1 MPRCQ
6 VSIFGLAILLITFQR
21 YQACTNIL
29 VTPGASED
37 GNSMIAYN
45 ADSGNLMGMLYHYP
59 AISGTAKGAKRKVY
73 NWDTGVYLGEIP
85 EANSTYNVVGN
96 TNERGLVIAETT
108 FGGLSILDPE
118 NQPGAKIDYGSL
130 IYITLQRAE
139 FAREAILLIAN
150 LLDEFGYASEGESFS
165 LADRK
170 GEVWIMELIGRGS
183 TGMGAAWVARKV
195 PDGYVAAH
203 SNQAR
208 ITTFPRNSEDCLY
221 SEDVV
226 QLAKDI
232 GVYTSPDDDPNDLN
246 FSFSDTYD
254 PLTFMGARASEARTW
269 SIFSEFLAGTSFQSA
284 YEDYALGNDLTH
296 RMPLWIKPSNKL
308 SYNDLVKAMS
318 SHYENTALASDSD
331 PSAGPNNAPYRP
343 RPLEW
348 NHGEKKYHNERT
360 IGTHQT
366 GWNFIAQIR
375 LSFPPPIS
383 SLLWFAVDDSST
395 SPRFPVYGCSTS
407 VSKAYGGKGTQD
419 GVPSPLLKFDLGHA
433 FWVQNMVSNF
443 VYSRW
448 RDAYPVLK
456 EELAR
461 VQSSFYSQV
470 QAIDAKLIDLQSSNG
485 NVFSE
490 DMVTLA
496 TQFSVSA
503 GDEMHKSWLE
513 FYGVLFSRFRDFF
526 EILPDEKEPT
536 CNCQVNEVGFTA
548 SWKEMVIKETG
559 ARYECKDDSSVP
571 DFESSQQ
578 KKWNKL
584 RKRETSIL

>member
-1 MPRCQ
+1 MALLSSTKASIVAFG
-6 VSIFGLAILLITFQR
+6 VSLLFFQKS
-21 YQACTNIL
+21 QACTNIL

-45 ADSGNLMGMLYHYP
+45 ADSGSLMGMLYHYP
-59 AISGTAKGAKRKVY
+59 SQSNMANMKRKIY

-85 EANSTYNVVGN
+85 ETNSTYNVVGN

-108 FGGLSILDPE
+108 FGGLDILDPK
-118 NQPGAKIDYGSL
+118 NQPGAKLDYGSL
-130 IYITLQRAE
+130 IYVTLQRAE
-139 FAREAILLIAN
+139 FAREAILLMGE

-170 GEVWIMELIGRGS
+170 GEVWIMEMIGRG
-183 TGMGAAWVARKV
+183 GFGVGAAWVARKI
-195 PDGYVAAH
+195 PDGYVSAH

-208 ITTFPRNSEDCLY
+208 ITTFPRNVEDCLH
-221 SEDVV
+221 SDDVV

-254 PLTFMGARASEARTW
+254 PLTFMGARASEARSW
-269 SIFSEFLAGTSFQSA
+269 SIFSSFLPETSFQSA

-296 RMPLWIKPSNKL
+296 RMPLWIQPSNKL

-331 PSAGPNNAPYRP
+331 PSAGQNNAPYRP

-348 NHGEKKYHNERT
+348 THEGKTYHNERT
-360 IGTHQT
+360 VGTHQT

-375 LSFPPPIS
+375 LSFPTPIA

-395 SPRFPVYGCSTS
+395 SPRFPVYGCSTY
-407 VSKAYGGKGTQD
+407 VSEAYGGMGTQD
-419 GVPSPLLKFDLGHA
+419 GVPSSLLKFDLGHA

-448 RDAYPVLK
+448 RDAYPVLQQ
-456 EELAR
+456 ELAR
-461 VQSSFYSQV
+461 VQSNFHSQV
-470 QAIDAKLIDLQSSNG
+470 QAFDAKLIESYTKGDKDDTI
-485 NVFSE
+485 E
-490 DMVTLA
+490 MVTSA

-513 FYGVLFSRFRDFF
+513 FYGILFSRFRDFF
-526 EILPDEKEPT
+526 EILPDDKEPS
-536 CNCQVNEVGFTA
+536 CNCQVKEIGFTE
-548 SWKEMVIKETG
+548 SWKETIIKETG
-559 ARYECKDDSSVP
+559 TRYECGNDSLDLHNVHDNLRSSNGIK
-571 DFESSQQ
+571 ESRQ
-578 KKWNKL
+578 K
-584 RKRETSIL
+584 

>member
-1 MPRCQ
+1 
-6 VSIFGLAILLITFQR
+6 
-21 YQACTNIL
+21 
-29 VTPGASED
+29 
-37 GNSMIAYN
+37 MIAYN

-59 AISGTAKGAKRKVY
+59 SLSNTDERTKRKVY
-73 NWDTGVYLGEIP
+73 NWDSGVYLGEIP

-108 FGGLSILDPE
+108 FGGLSMLDPE
-118 NQPGAKIDYGSL
+118 NQPDAKLDYGSL

-139 FAREAILLIAN
+139 FAREAIVLIGN

-170 GEVWIMELIGRGS
+170 GEVWIMELIGRG
-183 TGMGAAWVARKV
+183 GNGIGAAWVARKV

-208 ITTFPRNSEDCLY
+208 ITTFPRNAEDCLY
-221 SEDVV
+221 SNDVV

-232 GVYTSPDDDPNDLN
+232 GVYTSPEDDPNDLN

-269 SIFSEFLAGTSFQSA
+269 SIFSSFLPETSFQSA

-296 RMPLWIKPSNKL
+296 RMPLWIEPTHKL
-308 SYNDLVKAMS
+308 SYNNVVKAMS

-348 NHGEKKYHNERT
+348 THEGKTYHNERT
-360 IGTHQT
+360 VGTHQT

-375 LSFPPPIS
+375 LTFPPPIA

-407 VSKAYGGKGTQD
+407 VSEAYGGKGTQD
-419 GVPSPLLKFDLGHA
+419 GVPSPLLNFDLGHA

-443 VYSRW
+443 VYTRW
-448 RDAYPVLK
+448 REAYPVLQ

-461 VQSSFYSQV
+461 VQSNFHSQV
-470 QAIDAKLIDLQSSNG
+470 QAIDAKLMDLYTKTSDDDLN
-485 NVFSE
+485 
-490 DMVTLA
+490 DMVKLA
-496 TQFSVSA
+496 TQFSISA

-513 FYGVLFSRFRDFF
+513 FYGTLFSRFRDFF

-536 CNCQVNEVGFTA
+536 CKCQVKEVGFTE
-548 SWKEMVIKETG
+548 SWKETIIKETG
-559 ARYECKDDSSVP
+559 TRYGCRDDSFDLRVHKGRLR
-571 DFESSQQ
+571 ESSHH
-578 KKWNKL
+578 L
-584 RKRETSIL
+584 RSSSGLRESMQN